1 MSSHTTTSTTWGSI
15 RVSHTDDGQ
24 LVESACKLCG
34 MTTMQA
40 IASDANPF
48 AAAKPDH
55 AKGCRFHPD
64 TKAEPVQ
71 RGPRY
76 QHVPRG
82 VRPVV
87 TDDAPLTD
95 WSRREAV
102 IYTLGGAA
110 VGYVAHLV
118 VTWWLH

>member
-1 MSSHTTTSTTWGSI
+1 MSSHTTTSTSWGSI

-48 AAAKPDH
+48 EAAKPDH
-55 AKGCRFHPD
+55 AVGCRFHPD
-64 TKAEPVQ
+64 YTPPPAQ

-76 QHVPRG
+76 QHVPR
-82 VRPVV
+82 VAAPVEEPPILEM
-87 TDDAPLTD
+87 T
-95 WSRREAV
+95 RQQAV
-102 IYTLGGAA
+102 IWALGGAT
-110 VGYVAHLV
+110 VLTVAHLL

>member
-34 MTTMQA
+34 MTTIQA
-40 IASDANPF
+40 MASDANPF

-55 AKGCRFHPD
+55 VVGCRFHPD

-76 QHVPRG
+76 QHVPRSERHEAAPTPNTNCTRRD
-82 VRPVV
+82 VSILVL
-87 TDDAPLTD
+87 TWTAIIIAADALI
-95 WSRREAV
+95 E
-102 IYTLGGAA
+102 
-110 VGYVAHLV
+110 
-118 VTWWLH
+118 WWLH